1 MFNEK
6 LIRLSYDTEA
16 KIQDIFKRYEIIAF
30 NNQIKVL
37 NAFKKYKISD
47 IHFNSTSGYG
57 YDDIGREVIDNI
69 FAEVFGAE
77 DCIVRHNIISGTHAL
92 ATALFGVLR
101 PGDIML
107 SVTGKPYD
115 TLEEVIGI
123 RGEKGNG
130 SLEDYGISYHQIDL
144 KDGKIDFQSI
154 KEYLEKNKVKMV
166 FIQRS
171 KGYLDRP
178 SLNIEKIKEISEFVK
193 DIQKDIIVMVDNCYG
208 EFVEEKEPTES
219 GVDLMAGSLIKN
231 PGGGMAETGGYIAG
245 RKDLITLCSYRLTSP
260 GIGKEV
266 GATLNQNKNIIKGLF
281 FAPHIVKEAIKTSV
295 FAAALYES
303 LNFEVNPS
311 YSEKRTDII
320 SSIKFNDKE
329 KLIAFCQGIQMG
341 SPIDSHVLPEPWA
354 MPGYSD
360 EVIMAAGTFT
370 QGASIE
376 LSADAPIKHPYIAYL
391 QGGLTYESGKFGIL
405 SSCNNLVEKG
415 LIKL

>member
-6 LIRLSYDTEA
+6 LLKLSEKIEMEIRPVFET
-16 KIQDIFKRYEIIAF
+16 YEKIAF

-37 NAFKKYKISD
+37 KAFKECKISD

-57 YDDIGREVIDNI
+57 YDDIGRDVIDEV
-69 FAEVFGAE
+69 FAKAFGAE
-77 DCIVRHNIISGTHAL
+77 DCLVRHNIISGTHAL

-101 PGDIML
+101 PSDIML

-123 RGEKGNG
+123 RGEDGNG
-130 SLEDYGISYHQIDL
+130 SLKDYGIKYHQIDL
-144 KDGKIDFQSI
+144 VNGEIDYNAI
-154 KEYLEKNKVKMV
+154 KKYLQENKVKMV

-178 SLNIEKIKEISEFVK
+178 SLCIDEIKKISDFVK
-193 DIQKDIIVMVDNCYG
+193 EIQKDVIVMVDNCYG
-208 EFVEEKEPTES
+208 EVVEEKEPTQV
-219 GVDLMAGSLIKN
+219 GVDIMAGSLIKN

-245 RKDLITLCSYRLTSP
+245 RKDLITLCAYRLTSP

-266 GATLNQNKNIIKGLF
+266 GATLNQNKSIVKGLF
-281 FAPHIVKEAIKTSV
+281 FAPHIVKEAIKTAI
-295 FAAALYES
+295 FAAALYENLGFIVEPRFDS
-303 LNFEVNPS
+303 
-311 YSEKRTDII
+311 KRTDII
-320 SSIKFNDKE
+320 SSIRFNDKD

-341 SPIDSHVLPEPWA
+341 SPVDSHVLPEPWA

-360 EVIMAAGTFT
+360 EVIMAAGTFV

-376 LSADAPIKHPYIAYL
+376 LSADAPIKEPYLAYL
-391 QGGLTYESGKFGIL
+391 QGGLTFESGKFGIL
-405 SSCNNLVEKG
+405 SSCQNLIDKE
-415 LIKL
+415 LINL

>member
-57 YDDIGREVIDNI
+57 YDDIGREVIDNV

-405 SSCNNLVEKG
+405 SSCNNLMEKG

>member
-1 MFNEK
+1 MFDEK

-16 KIQDIFKRYEIIAF
+16 KIEDIFKRYEIIAF

-57 YDDIGREVIDNI
+57 YDDIGREIIDHV

-101 PGDIML
+101 PGDVML

-154 KEYLEKNKVKMV
+154 KEYFEKNKVKMV

-178 SLNIEKIKEISEFVK
+178 SLNIENIKEISEFVK
-193 DIQKDIIVMVDNCYG
+193 GIQKDVIVMVDNCYG
-208 EFVEEKEPTES
+208 EFVEEKEPTEA
-219 GVDLMAGSLIKN
+219 GADLMAGSLIKN

-245 RKDLITLCSYRLTSP
+245 KKDLITLCSYRLTSP

-281 FAPHIVKEAIKTSV
+281 FAPHVVKEAIKTSV

-303 LNFEVNPS
+303 LNFEVEPS
-311 YSEKRTDII
+311 YNAKRTDII

-329 KLIAFCQGIQMG
+329 KLIAFCQGVQMG
-341 SPIDSHVLPEPWA
+341 SPIDSHVLPEPWE

-376 LSADAPIKHPYIAYL
+376 LSADAPIKQPYIAYL

-405 SSCNNLVEKG
+405 SSCNNLIEKG

>member
-1 MFNEK
+1 MLNEN
-6 LIRLSYDTEA
+6 LVRLSYDIEA
-16 KIQDIFKRYEIIAF
+16 KLSDIFKEYDGIAF

-37 NAFKKYKISD
+37 NAFKEHRISD

-57 YDDIGREVIDNI
+57 YDDIGRDVIDKV

-101 PGDIML
+101 PGDLML

-115 TLEEVIGI
+115 TLEEVIGL
-123 RGEKGNG
+123 RGEDGNG
-130 SLEDYGISYHQIDL
+130 SLKDYGVKYDQISL
-144 KDGKIDFQSI
+144 SDGEIDFEAI
-154 KEYLEKNKVKMV
+154 REYLQNNKVKMV

-178 SLNIEKIKEISEFVK
+178 SLNISSIKEIAEFVK
-193 DIQKDIIVMVDNCYG
+193 NIQKDVIVMVDNCYG
-208 EFVEEKEPTES
+208 EFVEDKEPTEV
-219 GVDLMAGSLIKN
+219 GADLMAGSLIKN
-231 PGGGMAETGGYIAG
+231 PGGGIAETGGYIAG
-245 RKDLITLCSYRLTSP
+245 RKDLITLCAYRLTSP

-266 GATLNQNKNIIKGLF
+266 GATLNQNKSFIKGLF
-281 FAPHIVKEAIKTSV
+281 FAPHIVKEALKTSI
-295 FAAALYES
+295 FAGALYEK
-303 LNFEVNPS
+303 LGFEVDPP
-311 YSEKRTDII
+311 YDRKRTDII
-320 SSIKFNDKE
+320 SSIKFNDKD

-341 SPIDSHVLPEPWA
+341 SPVDSYVLPEPWA

-376 LSADAPIKHPYIAYL
+376 LSADGPIKPPYIAYL
-391 QGGLTYESGKFGIL
+391 QGGLTYESGKYGIL
-405 SSCNNLVEKG
+405 LSCNNLIEKG
-415 LIKL
+415 LIKV

>member
-1 MFNEK
+1 MFDEK

-16 KIQDIFKRYEIIAF
+16 KIEDIFKRYEIIAF

-57 YDDIGREVIDNI
+57 YDDIGREIIDHV

-101 PGDIML
+101 PGDVML

-178 SLNIEKIKEISEFVK
+178 SLNIENIKEISEFVK
-193 DIQKDIIVMVDNCYG
+193 GIQKDVIVMVDNCYG
-208 EFVEEKEPTES
+208 EFVEEKEPTEA
-219 GVDLMAGSLIKN
+219 GADLMAGSLIKN

-245 RKDLITLCSYRLTSP
+245 KKDLITLCSYRLTSP

-281 FAPHIVKEAIKTSV
+281 FAPHVVKEAIKTSV

-303 LNFEVNPS
+303 LNFEVEPS
-311 YSEKRTDII
+311 YNAKRTDII

-329 KLIAFCQGIQMG
+329 KLIAFCQGVQMG

-376 LSADAPIKHPYIAYL
+376 LSADAPIKQPYIAYL

-405 SSCNNLVEKG
+405 SSCNNLIEKG